1 MINEKMTNGFIAA
14 GWGAATIAGA
24 LTGFGAVLKM
34 GGLNYFNLID
44 AGIYFGLAFGI
55 FRKSRVCAGLLLL
68 YYLVNQYTRVAIQH
82 FPISISG
89 LIVTAIFIAAY
100 LLAIVG
106 TLEWHK
112 KSYKARNVSVAL

>member
-1 MINEKMTNGFIAA
+1 MINEKMANGFIAA

-68 YYLVNQYTRVAIQH
+68 YYLINQYTRVAIQH

-89 LIVTAIFIAAY
+89 LIVTAIFTAAY
-100 LLAIVG
+100 LLSIIG
-106 TLEWHK
+106 TIALRRERVLT
-112 KSYKARNVSVAL
+112 ASVQ

>member
-1 MINEKMTNGFIAA
+1 MINEKMANGFIAA

-24 LTGFGAVLKM
+24 LTGFDAVLKM

-112 KSYKARNVSVAL
+112 KELQST